1 MDFLKKDFIFKDVN
15 KLKGVGTQLSKYL
28 KNKGIEKIKDIILN
42 LPYSETDRS
51 KLVKLNNLEIDKG
64 EPLKGKLLIQM
75 FEKSSLRTR
84 LSFYLAIKQLG
95 GSTLTLRPDELHLAK
110 GGESIQDT
118 AKILSNFGNAFM
130 LRTDSDKKLEE
141 FEKYL
146 SIPIINGLSPSSHPT
161 QILSD
166 IFTVE
171 EIKNKPISNLKITWI
186 GDSNNVLNSLIAAS
200 IKFSFKLNIGCPTK
214 YQPSKIIMKYIKSNN
229 NKIRI
234 LHDPKKAAKGA
245 DVIFSDKVI
254 SMNDKVNK
262 SKKLGQFK
270 KFKINKKLMSLAK
283 KNCIFL
289 HCLPRGKE
297 VEEDVFLSKQS
308 KVWQQALNRV
318 HVQKSILLYCFG
330 KLR

>member
-1 MDFLKKDFIFKDVN
+1 MKHFINLKDIPSKDLRKIIIDAK
-15 KLKGVGTQLSKYL
+15 KRKYL
-28 KNKGIEKIKDIILN
+28 RK
-42 LPYSETDRS
+42 
-51 KLVKLNNLEIDKG
+51 KLNNLEIDKDA
-64 EPLKGKLLIQM
+64 PLKGKLLIQM

-95 GSTLTLRPDELHLAK
+95 GSTLTLRPDELHLSK
-110 GGESIQDT
+110 GAESIEDT

-130 LRTDSDKKLEE
+130 LRTDNDKKLEE
-141 FEKYL
+141 FKKYL

-171 EIKNKPISNLKITWI
+171 EIKKKSISKLNITWI

-200 IKFSFKLNIGCPTK
+200 IKFSFKLNIGCPK
-214 YQPSKIIMKYIKSNN
+214 NYLPNQKIMNYVKN
-229 NKIRI
+229 NKNKIVI
-234 LHDPKKAAKGA
+234 YNDPKRAVEDA

-254 SMNDKVNK
+254 SLNDKVNK
-262 SKKLGQFK
+262 K
-270 KFKINKKLMSLAK
+270 KKLMEFKNFKVSKSLMKLCPKA
-283 KNCIFL
+283 IFL
-289 HCLPRGKE
+289 HCLPRGTE
-297 VEEDVFLSKQS
+297 VEENVFKSKQS
-308 KVWQQALNRV
+308 KVWQQAFNRV

>member
-1 MDFLKKDFIFKDVN
+1 MKHFVN
-15 KLKGVGTQLSKYL
+15 L
-28 KNKGIEKIKDIILN
+28 KDIHAKDLRKILIDAKKRKIQRKS
-42 LPYSETDRS
+42 LS
-51 KLVKLNNLEIDKG
+51 VLEVDKDL
-64 EPLKGKLLIQM
+64 PLKGKLLIQM

-95 GSTLTLRPDELHLAK
+95 GSTLTLRPDELHLSK
-110 GGESIQDT
+110 GGESIEDT

-130 LRTDSDKKLEE
+130 LRTDNDKKLDE
-141 FEKYL
+141 FKKYL

-166 IFTVE
+166 VFTVE
-171 EIKNKPISNLKITWI
+171 EIKKKPISKMNITWI

-200 IKFSFKLNIGCPTK
+200 IKFEFKLNIGCPK
-214 YQPSKIIMKYIKSNN
+214 NYQPNKNILTYIKN
-229 NKIRI
+229 NKNKIF
-234 LHDPKKAAKGA
+234 LYNDPKKAAAEA

-254 SMNDKVNK
+254 SMNDRVNK
-262 SKKLGQFK
+262 IKKLYDFK
-270 KFKINKKLMSLAK
+270 KFKIDKKLMSFAK
-283 KNCIFL
+283 KDCIFL

-297 VEEDVFLSKQS
+297 VDEKIFSSRQS

>member
-1 MDFLKKDFIFKDVN
+1 MKHFINLKDIPAKDLRKILIDAKKRKKARK
-15 KLKGVGTQLSKYL
+15 KLDKLEFDKGV
-28 KNKGIEKIKDIILN
+28 
-42 LPYSETDRS
+42 
-51 KLVKLNNLEIDKG
+51 
-64 EPLKGKLLIQM
+64 PLRGKLLIQM

-95 GSTLTLRPDELHLAK
+95 GSTLTLRPNELHLSK
-110 GGESIQDT
+110 GGESIEDT

-130 LRTDSDKKLEE
+130 FRTDKDIKLEE
-141 FEKYL
+141 FKKYM

-171 EIKNKPISNLKITWI
+171 EIKKKPITKLNITWI

-200 IKFSFKLNIGCPTK
+200 IKFSFKLKIGCPK
-214 YQPSKIIMKYIKSNN
+214 NYEPGKDIVNYIKKNK
-229 NKIRI
+229 NKISI
-234 LHDPKKAAKGA
+234 YNDPKKAVIGT

-262 SKKLGQFK
+262 
-270 KFKINKKLMSLAK
+270 NKKLRYFKEYRIGKKLVSLAK
-283 KNCIFL
+283 KDFIFL
-289 HCLPRGKE
+289 HCLPRGSE
-297 VEEDVFLSKQS
+297 VDEEVFLSKHS
-308 KVWQQALNRV
+308 KVWQQAVNRV
-318 HVQKSILLYCFG
+318 HVQKSILLYCFE

>member
-1 MDFLKKDFIFKDVN
+1 MKDFIN
-15 KLKGVGTQLSKYL
+15 L
-28 KNKGIEKIKDIILN
+28 KDIPAKDLRKILMDAKRRKN
-42 LPYSETDRS
+42 TR
-51 KLVKLNNLEIDKG
+51 KKLNNLDSDKG
-64 EPLKGKLLIQM
+64 APLKGNLLIQM
-75 FEKSSLRTR
+75 FERSSLRTR
-84 LSFYLAIKQLG
+84 LSFFLAISQLG
-95 GSTLTLRPDELHLAK
+95 GRTLTLRPDELHLSK
-110 GGESIQDT
+110 GGESIEDT

-141 FEKYL
+141 FKKHL

-166 IFTVE
+166 VFTVE
-171 EIKNKPISNLKITWI
+171 EIKKKPISKLNISWI

-200 IKFSFKLNIGCPTK
+200 IKFSFKLNIGCPK
-214 YQPSKIIMKYIKSNN
+214 NYQPNKKILNYIKSNQ
-229 NKIRI
+229 NKIFI
-234 LHDPKKAAKGA
+234 YNDPKKAVTGA

-262 SKKLGQFK
+262 TKKLNHFK
-270 KFKINKKLMSLAK
+270 KFKIDKKLMSFAK
-283 KNCIFL
+283 KDCIFL

-297 VEEDVFLSKQS
+297 VDEKVFSSKQS

-318 HVQKSILLYCFG
+318 HVQKSILLYCFN

>member
-1 MDFLKKDFIFKDVN
+1 MKNFLNLKDIPLKDLKKILIDAKRRKKMRK
-15 KLKGVGTQLSKYL
+15 KL
-28 KNKGIEKIKDIILN
+28 D
-42 LPYSETDRS
+42 
-51 KLVKLNNLEIDKG
+51 NLEADKG
-64 EPLKGKLLIQM
+64 LPLEGKLLIQM

-95 GSTLTLRPDELHLAK
+95 GSTLTLRPDELHLSK

-130 LRTDSDKKLEE
+130 LRTDNDEKLKE
-141 FEKYL
+141 FKKYL
-146 SIPIINGLSPSSHPT
+146 SIPVINGLSPSSHPT

-171 EIKNKPISNLKITWI
+171 EIKKKPISSLNITWI

-200 IKFSFKLNIGCPTK
+200 IKFSFKLNIGCPSK
-214 YQPSKIIMKYIKSNN
+214 YKPSKKIMQYIKGTR
-229 NKIRI
+229 NKILI
-234 LHDPKKAAKGA
+234 VNDPKKAVKDA

-262 SKKLGQFK
+262 FKKLNHFK
-270 KFKINKKLMSLAK
+270 RFKINKKLMNLAK
-283 KNCIFL
+283 KDCIFL

-297 VEEDVFLSKQS
+297 VEEKVFLSKQS
-308 KVWQQALNRV
+308 KVWQQAINRA